1 MDSNR
6 MRRQAQLWDET
17 LEWIRK
23 NPRIYGKFVELALD
37 KVREKRKFG
46 IGQLTERVRWDAHI
60 WFDKADFKIRHGH
73 RRYIAIHMMMEHPE
87 IEDYCTT
94 KRDGIE
100 IPEALMG
107 RFRVRTE
114 ADAHHDPV
122 VSMDIDKLLAGVDG

>member
-23 NPRIYGKFVELALD
+23 NPRIYGKFVELALE
-37 KVREKRKFG
+37 KVRQGQKFG
-46 IGQLTERVRWDAHI
+46 ISQLTERVRWDANL
-60 WFDKADFKIRHGH
+60 WFDDADFKIRNAH

-94 KRDGIE
+94 KRETIE
-100 IPEALMG
+100 VPEALLG
-107 RFRVRTE
+107 RFRTKTD
-114 ADAHHDPV
+114 ADMHQDKVA
-122 VSMDIDKLLAGVDG
+122 SMDIDKLLGGVE

>member
-1 MDSNR
+1 MDSKR

-37 KVREKRKFG
+37 KVRETRKFS
-46 IGQLTERVRWDAHI
+46 ICALCERVRWDANL
-60 WFDKADFKIRHGH
+60 WFDRADFKIKNGH

-94 KRDGIE
+94 KRESIE
-100 IPEALMG
+100 IPEVLLG
-107 RFRVRTE
+107 RFRTRTD
-114 ADAHHDPV
+114 ADQHYDPV
-122 VSMDIDKLLAGVDG
+122 ASMDIDKLLGGAG